1 MCEGRGTHNVK
12 VRLGDWGSESV
23 MRLSNAT
30 ERLVDWADAVQR
42 KYRVFGF
49 PYAVVKKYGDDD
61 GGRHAALITYYGF
74 LSLFPLLLV
83 GVSVLSRVLVDHP
96 ALRTQLIDAIVPPE
110 LRPTVDNAVTS
121 MPSSG
126 LPFAIGLIGALFA
139 GTGVVFSAYETLN
152 HLIGVPRRS
161 RFGFVT
167 RYLRVLTMLIVVMV
181 GGLTSAVLTV
191 ASATLSSVTG
201 LQQLAAAVGT
211 AVVVFIV
218 LILSVKLLVARS
230 ITFRAC
236 WPGAAAGAA
245 IVATVLATGTKVLAV
260 LVNKAGPVYGSF
272 ATVVG
277 AFSLLYLVSEA
288 LLYCAEA
295 AIVRRRKLWPRGLD
309 LTRLTPADVTVT
321 TGLAV
326 EQERLPDERIVVHY
340 ADDARAGVD
349 AVRRIGEDDRP

>member
-1 MCEGRGTHNVK
+1 
-12 VRLGDWGSESV
+12 
-23 MRLSNAT
+23 MRLSNVS

-42 KYRVFGF
+42 KYPVFAF

-96 ALRTQLIDAIVPPE
+96 ALRAQLINAIVPPE
-110 LRPTVDNAVTS
+110 LQPTVDHAVTS

-126 LPFAIGLIGALFA
+126 VPFAIGLLGALFA

-152 HLIGVPRRS
+152 HVVGVPRRS

-167 RYLRVLTMLIVVMV
+167 RYLRVLLMLIVVMV

-191 ASATLSSVTG
+191 ASATLSDVTG
-201 LQQLAAAVGT
+201 LQQLAAAAGT
-211 AVVVFIV
+211 AIVVFIV
-218 LILSVKLLVARS
+218 LVLSVKLLVAS
-230 ITFRAC
+230 PISFRAT
-236 WPGAAAGAA
+236 WPGAAAGAV
-245 IVATVLATGTKVLAV
+245 IVAIVLATGTKVLAV

-277 AFSLLYLVSEA
+277 AFSLLYLASEA

-295 AIVRRRKLWPRGLD
+295 AIVHRKKLWPRGLD
-309 LTRLTPADVTVT
+309 VSRLTQADVAVT

-326 EQERLPDERIVVHY
+326 EQERLPSEHIVVRY
-340 ADDARAGVD
+340 ADDVGPRNEENA
-349 AVRRIGEDDRP
+349 